1 MITNKTKAKFFFVTS
16 LASVIASIF
25 LYVSVN
31 DNKHIGIFVGLWAPT
46 LMGLSNRYGI
56 AHASDVAERAWAEA
70 RRSTDSQLGRC

>member
-1 MITNKTKAKFFFVTS
+1 MITNKNKSQFFFAAS

-56 AHASDVAERAWAEA
+56 AHASDVAERAWADA
-70 RRSTDSQLGRC
+70 NIRL

>member
-1 MITNKTKAKFFFVTS
+1 MITNKTKSQFFFAAS

-25 LYVSVN
+25 LYITIN

-56 AHASDVAERAWAEA
+56 AHASDVAERAWADA
-70 RRSTDSQLGRC
+70 NTQL